1 MCKVFTRILPC
12 GILPALSRHISRAS
26 ELGIFENQYCLNCL
40 PGPRDAPETMLG
52 VNGFETLSQILP
64 IVTGQS
70 FFQNLTTRM
79 VESML
84 LAMARNLS
92 RLYLYVF
99 VFDFWK

>member
-70 FFQNLTTRM
+70 FFQKSHHQNGRVHAARDGT
-79 VESML
+79 ESI
-84 LAMARNLS
+84 
-92 RLYLYVF
+92 
-99 VFDFWK
+99 